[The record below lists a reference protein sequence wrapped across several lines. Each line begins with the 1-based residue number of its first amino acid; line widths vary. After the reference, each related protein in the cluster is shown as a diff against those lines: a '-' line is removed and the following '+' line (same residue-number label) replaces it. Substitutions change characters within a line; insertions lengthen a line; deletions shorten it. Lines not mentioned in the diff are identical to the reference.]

1 MRRPAAGPER
11 EPADM
16 KKRVLSILTALSLA
30 CFTLPWGEA
39 AADVATPSPAPVAT
53 PAPSADDAQEA
64 AKAALTAEQRGAVAS
79 ALTALS
85 GVKSAL
91 DAPVVG
97 FREPE
102 TGILL
107 TVSASGAPSLYCVQD
122 HTGVTCTC
130 GLTSTAQTLS
140 IGGETFEI
148 WLNKSAAVPK
158 KHVKPDS
165 INVRSGPGTDYEKT
179 YTLLQDRVAYVYATF
194 EGWSLVV
201 YGESNVGFVS
211 SGLLT
216 VKPSASK
223 SPKPVK
229 DDDEDDDGP
238 GPGGRP
244 GGRR

>member
-1 MRRPAAGPER
+1 M
-11 EPADM
+11 
-16 KKRVLSILTALSLA
+16 
-30 CFTLPWGEA
+30 
-39 AADVATPSPAPVAT
+39 
-53 PAPSADDAQEA
+53 
-64 AKAALTAEQRGAVAS
+64 
-79 ALTALS
+79 
-85 GVKSAL
+85 
-91 DAPVVG
+91 
-97 FREPE
+97 
-102 TGILL
+102 
-107 TVSASGAPSLYCVQD
+107 
-122 HTGVTCTC
+122 
-130 GLTSTAQTLS
+130 
-140 IGGETFEI
+140 
-148 WLNKSAAVPK
+148 
-158 KHVKPDS
+158 
-165 INVRSGPGTDYEKT
+165 RSGPGTDYEKT